1 MTSGVV
7 AVSYI
12 LLLSV
17 KFKLS
22 VNSYPLPVMGSWVM
36 DLKVLQL
43 NLLLL

>member
-22 VNSYPLPVMGSWVM
+22 VNSHLSPVMESWVM
-36 DLKVLQL
+36 DLKFSS
-43 NLLLL
+43 